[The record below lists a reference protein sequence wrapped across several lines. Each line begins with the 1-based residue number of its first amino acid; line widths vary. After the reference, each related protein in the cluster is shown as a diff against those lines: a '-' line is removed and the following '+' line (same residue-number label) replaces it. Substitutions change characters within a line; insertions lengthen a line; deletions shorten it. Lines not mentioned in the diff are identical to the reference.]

1 MNRLRQVRKQKG
13 LTLVKVAE
21 DTGISI
27 ANLSRYESVD
37 VEPRRETW
45 VKLADYYNVPV
56 AYLMGLPDGLVQ
68 HINKT
73 QAMTIDD
80 VKSNRLRELRKKL
93 GFTAKQ
99 VSEDM
104 KEYGIDIPVSTLT
117 KYEVGERNPKI
128 DKLKD
133 LAFYYKV
140 PLSYLQGEPMNFE
153 ELHEAIIQWAE
164 DRNMIKQDRLTVLAQ
179 FAKVSEEQGELSA
192 GINKNDREKIE
203 DSLGDILV
211 TLIILSKDLNVDLL
225 DCLRGAYNVIKNRKG
240 KTINGVF
247 VKESDLHE

>member
-1 MNRLRQVRKQKG
+1 MNRLRILRKNRR
-13 LTLVKVAE
+13 LTIKEVAY
-21 DTGISI
+21 TVGI
-27 ANLSRYESVD
+27 AENTLHQYETEKR
-37 VEPRRETW
+37 EPRRETW
-45 VKLADYYNVPV
+45 VKLADYYDVPV
-56 AYLMGLPDGLVQ
+56 SYLMGLPDGLVQ

-73 QAMTIDD
+73 QSMT
-80 VKSNRLRELRKKL
+80 
-93 GFTAKQ
+93 
-99 VSEDM
+99 
-104 KEYGIDIPVSTLT
+104 
-117 KYEVGERNPKI
+117 
-128 DKLKD
+128 
-133 LAFYYKV
+133 
-140 PLSYLQGEPMNFE
+140 FE

-211 TLIILSKDLNVDLL
+211 TLIILSRDLNVDLL

>member
-1 MNRLRQVRKQKG
+1 MNRLRQVRKQKEI
-13 LTLVKVAE
+13 TLKEVAE
-21 DTGISI
+21 DVGI
-27 ANLSRYESVD
+27 ADNTLQQYETEKR
-37 VEPRRETW
+37 EPKKETW
-45 VKLADYYNVPV
+45 IKLADYYDVPV

-73 QAMTIDD
+73 QAMT
-80 VKSNRLRELRKKL
+80 
-93 GFTAKQ
+93 
-99 VSEDM
+99 
-104 KEYGIDIPVSTLT
+104 
-117 KYEVGERNPKI
+117 
-128 DKLKD
+128 
-133 LAFYYKV
+133 
-140 PLSYLQGEPMNFE
+140 FE
-153 ELHEAIIQWAE
+153 ELHEAVIQWAN

-211 TLIILSKDLNVDLL
+211 TLIILSKDLDVDLL